1 MQEMTV
7 SYHSHCRFPSLLFF
21 FSFSLGFSWLSAW
34 AARLDDCQQ
43 SAASFGCCPGYR
55 RSCTYP
61 RTQTRTHA
69 RTYVLTLTLREPI
82 KKRAMSLNLSSTR
95 CPAFNSLGRLFVVS
109 FNAESN
115 RNWIGLVKIVLL
127 FLFYGLRLLPVPATT
142 PCFISPQCNGTILN
156 IARLQTVI
164 HLLLSL
170 PGLTSCR
177 KSPTFLLLLLPG
189 DIPHELLLI
198 PSGAQ
203 LKVECVGPWNVERG
217 AFTVK
222 IRSSTDSISPSIL
235 HCCCCNCSRVHSRGS
250 SQTDALHSLVLIYF
264 NRVESSW
271 GTWSRRSLS
280 LRRVLGVISAAAAGG
295 GPRVC
300 VQALSHPPWTC
311 TRCGR
316 RHFSFSLAQL
326 VEMRKKKS
334 RLSVRWQP
342 ISIFPWFYW
351 KERKKEG
358 RNRCWEER
366 SFTATPESLN
376 IHRSPVNRHKIF
388 HFFLAS
394 FIHVF
399 YCCAP
404 ASYRIFLKKALP
416 VFNKTEPTNAWANKH
431 TGPPLD
437 STRLPPLSGID
448 YSIEYPFRWFVRSA
462 RWMDACHLP
471 SVHWAKLIFHR
482 HPAASLD
489 ATSCWI
495 DDRCQCQ
502 YLVAVL
508 TLQERIEANT
518 NK

>member
-95 CPAFNSLGRLFVVS
+95 CPAFNSLCRLFVVS

-127 FLFYGLRLLPVPATT
+127 LLFYGLRLLPVPATT

-264 NRVESSW
+264 NRVELRDLVTTESFITSCVGCNLSSS
-271 GTWSRRSLS
+271 SRRRTACVCASALSSSLDLYSLS
-280 LRRVLGVISAAAAGG
+280 PPPFFIFFGSACWNEEKKKSSVGSLTADID
-295 GPRVC
+295 
-300 VQALSHPPWTC
+300 
-311 TRCGR
+311 
-316 RHFSFSLAQL
+316 FSLIL
-326 VEMRKKKS
+326 LKRKKKG
-334 RLSVRWQP
+334 R
-342 ISIFPWFYW
+342 
-351 KERKKEG
+351 KEG
-358 RNRCWEER
+358 TAAER
-366 SFTATPESLN
+366 SVPSLL
-376 IHRSPVNRHKIF
+376 RP
-388 HFFLAS
+388 
-394 FIHVF
+394 
-399 YCCAP
+399 
-404 ASYRIFLKKALP
+404 KA
-416 VFNKTEPTNAWANKH
+416 
-431 TGPPLD
+431 
-437 STRLPPLSGID
+437 
-448 YSIEYPFRWFVRSA
+448 
-462 RWMDACHLP
+462 
-471 SVHWAKLIFHR
+471 
-482 HPAASLD
+482 
-489 ATSCWI
+489 
-495 DDRCQCQ
+495 
-502 YLVAVL
+502 
-508 TLQERIEANT
+508 
-518 NK
+518 